1 MSFCAYIQWASLA
14 GLDLYF
20 DATQMD
26 LNYCMAMSDAKQYSV
41 SYGLPELWKLGSYEF
56 LRELNKT
63 AKDLLDG
70 KSVTHKFTHYAAHA
84 ETLSQFF
91 DGLGLHQRGRSFP
104 SSAMIFE
111 FLKLSN
117 NTLALR
123 LLYWEAGTQSESV
136 LKFPGQLTD
145 FLTLDTF
152 LTIVQNRLELA
163 GGPEVDLVAKCK
175 DTESFKPAEDEYY
188 SGNKVLEDL
197 QEVYELRPVFNG
209 L

>member
-1 MSFCAYIQWASLA
+1 VSYCAYIQWATLA
-14 GLDLYF
+14 NLDLYF

-56 LRELNKT
+56 LKILNKT
-63 AKDLLDG
+63 AMDLLDG
-70 KSVTHKFTHYAAHA
+70 KSVTHKFTHFAAHA

-117 NTLALR
+117 STLAVR
-123 LLYWEAGTQSESV
+123 LLYWEAVTQSESV
-136 LKFPGQLTD
+136 LHFPGQVTD
-145 FLTLDTF
+145 FLTLETF
-152 LTIVQNRLELA
+152 QNIVQNRLE
-163 GGPEVDLVAKCK
+163 
-175 DTESFKPAEDEYY
+175 
-188 SGNKVLEDL
+188 
-197 QEVYELRPVFNG
+197 
-209 L
+209 